1 MKRYEQRGHS
11 YLELTNDGP
20 LVEHEEVRASIERL
34 LAVAEGLEHESG
46 CYSHKHCGVAGC
58 NHPPWAGFHH
68 MQKPTYMHE
77 FEPGKCTC
85 RISELRRGLEVMI
98 K

>member
-34 LAVAEGLEHESG
+34 LAVAESLSYLLGVNHIQPCKCATCVHNRKVDALIDGLKEMA
-46 CYSHKHCGVAGC
+46 K
-58 NHPPWAGFHH
+58 
-68 MQKPTYMHE
+68 
-77 FEPGKCTC
+77 
-85 RISELRRGLEVMI
+85 
-98 K
+98 

>member
-1 MKRYEQRGHS
+1 MEMVRQCLLLFIQLITAMITHLILPEISVLSG
-11 YLELTNDGP
+11 
-20 LVEHEEVRASIERL
+20 VE
-34 LAVAEGLEHESG
+34 AVEGMEHESG

-77 FEPGKCTC
+77 FEPGRCSC
-85 RISELRRGLEVMI
+85 RIDELRRGLEVMI